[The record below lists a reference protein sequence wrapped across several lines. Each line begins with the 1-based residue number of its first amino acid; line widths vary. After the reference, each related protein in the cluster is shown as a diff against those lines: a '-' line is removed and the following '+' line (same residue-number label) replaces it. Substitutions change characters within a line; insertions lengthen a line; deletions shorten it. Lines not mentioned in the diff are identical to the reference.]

1 MLLEDRLHQ
10 LSVGPEKEKMYS
22 QWIVIK
28 ERAEEKLNTVSTY
41 FPHFSKHDGTHAQ
54 TIATQVGN
62 LLGEDRV
69 NLLSYSD
76 LLLLLL
82 SFYHHDIGMA
92 LEYEKI
98 YQYFNGA
105 DFQDALNKYTND
117 TSSDLHDA
125 ACRLQRFGIARAQ
138 DYASS
143 IDVYN
148 DVILIIEDVYRSEHA
163 SRSAAAVMDDSF
175 LEHILH
181 ARCLR
186 ILSDICAVHQKP
198 ISELA
203 TLSKKE
209 NGFFGDYFHPQLV
222 GALLCLGDLLDLD
235 TDRFDEIAMRA
246 STPFPRPSKLHLEKH
261 KSVRH
266 FLVEKNSIEVCADMD
281 SIETYRIMRKWMDW
295 MQETCDYVTLHWS
308 EIAPDDFGNAPRITK
323 CELLLK
329 GNSKWLPFANTRYE
343 VSSKRMFELLQG
355 SKIYGNKFV
364 CLREIIQNAVDATL
378 LRLFDEGI
386 LSWDGNEED
395 VVPKQLASLNIND
408 FQITGEIKIKDNTH
422 VCVTLRDQGIGI
434 STEDIKKIAHVSN
447 IAGEKRKKLIAQ
459 MPVWLRPAG
468 AFGMGLQSIFL
479 LSDQF
484 KVITKTREEAP
495 KKITFQSAET
505 SEGYIMVEDYPTSFS
520 QGTEISFVINGE
532 KLSAQELRCPNY
544 QYRRKLLSS
553 YIMKQIQ
560 YSFPDSPLFDGYK
573 TEDYVPIKVM
583 LENSDAANESLCVEY
598 VSFLECKYLHPQF
611 HVDNGY
617 IEVQKLMPQL
627 RCSVVGRVR
636 LEKRAYINHYGHA
649 YAWFREQEKY
659 YHHVIDY
666 RNCYVINGIRLTAY
680 MNKSPIISR
689 IDWRLNILDGCSD
702 DVLTLDRAS
711 FAETYRPTLY
721 KILSGALEEI
731 SKDMID
737 YLIETATEWEK
748 VGDTALI
755 LYQIAVQ
762 LNHRPEQFYNK
773 YQAILNEIEIGGY
786 FKWNSS
792 WKNFNKKKIKAAELR
807 NPNQKWYL
815 ILNKVDSK
823 PKSIQAENLDGVECF
838 ALVESTDLHILDH
851 RAKRVFL
858 GEKDGC
864 FVKVI
869 EFEPFQYN
877 DPNNLYKVDDIFI
890 LEALIPVINMNF
902 NALPAMD
909 EYGILIT
916 PYSQTEILLDSR
928 RPYFIELPFGDYL
941 SDMKKR
947 LERDG
952 FIRGAVHEFE
962 ANIIQSGLF
971 SENVNYIADYAG
983 KSPAEIK
990 VKYAQLV
997 HMCLTL
1003 LEDEQYKEFNQSIL
1017 QYSNAIPPTSDKLA
1031 FFKSDPYFTFKSL
1044 LFHNGSD
1051 L

>member
-92 LEYEKI
+92 LDYETV
-98 YQYFNGA
+98 YQYFHEEN
-105 DFQDALNKYTND
+105 FQDALNKYANNPT
-117 TSSDLHDA
+117 SDLHDA
-125 ACRLQRFGIARAQ
+125 ACRLQRFGMSRAQ

-209 NGFFGDYFHPQLV
+209 NGFFGDYFHPRLV

-246 STPFPRPSKLHLEKH
+246 STPFPHLSKLHLSKH

-281 SIETYRIMRKWMDW
+281 NIETYRIMRKWMDW
-295 MQETCDYVTLHWS
+295 MQETCDYITLHWS

-323 CELLLK
+323 CELLLH
-329 GNSKWLPFANTRYE
+329 GNAKWLPFANTRYE

-395 VVPKQLASLNIND
+395 VMPKQLESLNIND
-408 FQITGEIKIKDNTH
+408 FQITGEIKVEDNTH
-422 VCVTLRDQGIGI
+422 VRVTLRDKGIGI

-484 KVITKTREEAP
+484 EVITKTRDEAP

-505 SEGYIMVEDYPTSFS
+505 SEGYITVEDYPTSFS

-544 QYRRKLLSS
+544 QYSRKLLSS
-553 YIMKQIQ
+553 YIVIQIKC
-560 YSFPDSPLFDGYK
+560 SFPKLPLFDGYK
-573 TEDYVPIKVM
+573 TEDYVPVKVT
-583 LENSDAANESLCVEY
+583 LQNRDSSNERLCVEY
-598 VSFLECKYLHPQF
+598 TSLLDSRNLNPQF
-611 HVDNGY
+611 HVDAGY
-617 IEVQKLMPQL
+617 IEVRKLMPQL
-627 RCSVVGRVR
+627 RCSVVARVR
-636 LEKRAYINHYGHA
+636 LEKRAHINHSGHA
-649 YAWFREQEKY
+649 YMWFHEQEKY
-659 YHHVIDY
+659 YHHTIFY
-666 RNCYVINGIRLTAY
+666 RNCHVGKQNPIIES
-680 MNKSPIISR
+680 MNKAPIISR

-702 DVLTLDRAS
+702 DVITIDRAS
-711 FAETYRPTLY
+711 FVETYLPTLY
-721 KILSGALEEI
+721 KILNGSLEQI

-737 YLIETATEWEK
+737 YLIQLETGWEK

-773 YQAILNEIEIGGY
+773 YKAILNEIEIGGY
-786 FKWNSS
+786 FEWNKSGKDFIQ
-792 WKNFNKKKIKAAELR
+792 KNIKVAELR
-807 NPNQKWYL
+807 DSNQKWYL
-815 ILNKVDSK
+815 ILNEVDSK
-823 PKSIQAENLDGVECF
+823 PEGILAQNLDEVGCF
-838 ALVESTDLHILDH
+838 AFVKYTDPHILDH

-858 GEKDGC
+858 GEKDGH
-864 FVKVI
+864 FFKVI

-877 DPNNLYKVDDIFI
+877 TPNNLYKVDDIFV
-890 LEALIPVINMNF
+890 LETLIHAINANF
-902 NALPAMD
+902 RVLPAMD
-909 EYGILIT
+909 EYADLIT
-916 PYSQTEILLDSR
+916 PSGHSENLLDSC
-928 RPYFIELPFGDYL
+928 RPYYIELPFGDYL
-941 SDMKKR
+941 SDMKDR
-947 LERDG
+947 LEHDG
-952 FIRGAVHEFE
+952 FIRDAVHEFE
-962 ANIIQSGLF
+962 TNIIQSDLF
-971 SENVNYIADYAG
+971 SENANYIADYTG
-983 KSPAEIK
+983 KSPSEIK
-990 VKYAQLV
+990 VKYAKLV

-1003 LEDEQYKEFNQSIL
+1003 LQDEQYKEFNRSIL
-1017 QYSNAIPPTSDKLA
+1017 ERVDAFYSITDKLSS
-1031 FFKSDPYFTFKSL
+1031 FENSPYFTFKSL
-1044 LFHNGSD
+1044 L
-1051 L
+1051 LE